1 MKLNIDIGGDLIG
14 GVYQKKKDL
23 IGGITHPKNHKD
35 ITELSLKHICKFHP
49 F

>member
-1 MKLNIDIGGDLIG
+1 MKLNIDIGG
-14 GVYQKKKDL
+14 DL

-35 ITELSLKHICKFHP
+35 ITELSLKHVCKFHP